1 MAIKK
6 NTNIERLQYLI
17 ALGVPKSEAA
27 RQLGISRTTVYYYVK
42 KGLVGC
48 KRQARVNCLGT

>member
-1 MAIKK
+1 MALKK

-48 KRQARVNCLGT
+48 KR